1 MQTTHAEY
9 MRFFKNWLF
18 YQFDRPDDEI
28 LNARVLSEAARIV
41 ADADDLAHWAN
52 RDCWSMYDLAKANLA
67 NRAIKGE

>member
-1 MQTTHAEY
+1 MQTTHDEY

-28 LNARVLSEAARIV
+28 HNARVLREVAGIV
-41 ADADDLAHWAN
+41 DDADDLAHWAN